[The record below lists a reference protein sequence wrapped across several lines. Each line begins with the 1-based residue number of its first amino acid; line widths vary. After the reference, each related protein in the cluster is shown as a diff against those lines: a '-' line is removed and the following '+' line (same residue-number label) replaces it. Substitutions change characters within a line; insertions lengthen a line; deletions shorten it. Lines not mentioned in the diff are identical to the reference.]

1 MNPKQTMAMED
12 FLTNP
17 NGMNWED
24 LVESMKKKK
33 MKKRKKK
40 RRSRSQRK
48 DGLALPTLDETSIV
62 SDNSL
67 PQLSESFQIQETVDF
82 HSSGKDIHEYDE
94 ETGEGFD
101 EVNLET
107 FLHDETTD
115 IDFHPTRLGVVDCS
129 DNLSDIDCIKIHSTR
144 YVYRRGSKRFAS
156 VFTIFI
162 VLAALAFGAMLAI
175 EHRSMSTLKM
185 PSVPI
190 CLLIITG
197 TRNRSEGFLDV
208 FVDSGDGH
216 IPLSTGKKYTK
227 GQVVL
232 DECYDELLGVQVT
245 NQDKTAWE
253 GSIKVSTDNKI
264 SYMGMKCV
272 D

>member
-67 PQLSESFQIQETVDF
+67 PPMSESFQTQETVDF

-107 FLHDETTD
+107 FLHNETTD
-115 IDFHPTRLGVVDCS
+115 IDFHPTRLGVVDYR

-144 YVYRRGSKRFAS
+144 YVYRRGVKRFAS
-156 VFTIFI
+156 IFTIFI
-162 VLAALAFGAMLAI
+162 ILAALAFGAMLAI
-175 EHRSMSTLKM
+175 EHRSRSTLKM
-185 PSVPI
+185 HRYLYV
-190 CLLIITG
+190 
-197 TRNRSEGFLDV
+197 
-208 FVDSGDGH
+208 
-216 IPLSTGKKYTK
+216 Y
-227 GQVVL
+227 
-232 DECYDELLGVQVT
+232 
-245 NQDKTAWE
+245 
-253 GSIKVSTDNKI
+253 
-264 SYMGMKCV
+264 
-272 D
+272 